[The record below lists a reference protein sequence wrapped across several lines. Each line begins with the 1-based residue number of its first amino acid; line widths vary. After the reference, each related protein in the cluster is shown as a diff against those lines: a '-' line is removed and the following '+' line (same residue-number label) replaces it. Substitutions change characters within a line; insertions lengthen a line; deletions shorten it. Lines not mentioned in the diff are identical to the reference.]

1 MLLVTKRFNEVDGYS
16 ESTNNNITKSI
27 VNNIQSLLIDI
38 ANMVED
44 ALDGDVINLTGD
56 YTYLEE
62 FDNTIVNGIV
72 INIDNKLKKL
82 LDLSLGECD
91 RVDILN
97 EIISISNSIRYN
109 SDNKVYF
116 MGMIK
121 KIYENIRGDEL

>member
-1 MLLVTKRFNEVDGYS
+1 MIKLDIFDLKRIIKNDLLFILDNRDKCVIEVSD
-16 ESTNNNITKSI
+16 TDIDN
-27 VNNIQSLLIDI
+27 VNNLLNSD
-38 ANMVED
+38 D
-44 ALDGDVINLTGD
+44 YDTLLDCRNEMDD
-56 YTYLEE
+56 
-62 FDNTIVNGIV
+62 IVNGIV

-121 KIYENIRGDEL
+121 KIYENIRGDELC

>member
-1 MLLVTKRFNEVDGYS
+1 MIKLDIFELKRIIKNDLLFILDNRDKCVIEVSD
-16 ESTNNNITKSI
+16 TDIDN
-27 VNNIQSLLIDI
+27 VNNLLNSD
-38 ANMVED
+38 D
-44 ALDGDVINLTGD
+44 YDTLLDCHNEMDD
-56 YTYLEE
+56 
-62 FDNTIVNGIV
+62 IVNGIV

-109 SDNKVYF
+109 SDNKAYF

-121 KIYENIRGDEL
+121 KIYDNIRGDEL